1 MNESKEDIMDI
12 EFHYY
17 MTYIIARRAGFKSD
31 DAYII
36 AYSSQY
42 TDDNTEHLYISR
54 DTPDAYESYISQT
67 VNILKPQKELMR
79 IYPVF
84 HFLPGS
90 LTEIAG
96 DSARRADG
104 KLHLMNTIP
113 DSLSGRKVLTE
124 ALASNNPYRIG
135 IATHAYSDTFA
146 HQNFVG
152 ADDGFNDMAGL
163 LEKLIPSVGHADVK
177 HSPDIP
183 NGLWQDRR
191 LVPSHTSIDNKVRF
205 LDAAGYLFDIY
216 RGLSTA
222 DNDRSSLLEDLGDAI
237 GESTSTKTQR
247 VNRYKKLIGG
257 EFIKYDDNGWFNE
270 AVDFTTMDTFDSG
283 TGDTVPVSESRW
295 VWKDNYKASHWFK
308 FQEAVKGHQEYVL
321 ANIVRPIYATMEQTT
336 W

>member
-1 MNESKEDIMDI
+1 MDI

-17 MTYIIARRAGFKSD
+17 MTFIIARRAGFSPND
-31 DAYII
+31 SSVI

-42 TDDNTEHLYISR
+42 TDDNTDDKTGSFYISQ
-54 DTPDAYESYISQT
+54 DTPDAYERYISQT

-113 DSLSGRKVLTE
+113 NSLSARKVLAE
-124 ALASNNPYRIG
+124 ALDLHDLYRIG
-135 IATHAYSDTFA
+135 IATHTFSDTFA

-163 LEKLIPSVGHADVK
+163 LEKLIPSVGHADAK
-177 HSPDIP
+177 HSPDVPSEI
-183 NGLWQDRR
+183 WQDKR
-191 LVPSHTSIDNKVRF
+191 LVPSHASIDNKPRF
-205 LDAAGYLFDIY
+205 LDAAGCLFDLY
-216 RGLSTA
+216 RGRSVDDDARRNLLADLS
-222 DNDRSSLLEDLGDAI
+222 NAI
-237 GESTSTKTQR
+237 GDSTSTKARR
-247 VNRYKKLIGG
+247 VGNYRALIGE
-257 EFIKYDDNGWFNE
+257 EFTKYDKDTWFRE
-270 AVDFTTMDTFDSG
+270 AVSFTTADASIG
-283 TGDTVPVSESRW
+283 GDTVPGTQTLW
-295 VWKDNYKASHWFK
+295 VWKDNYRENHWFK
-308 FQEAVKGHQEYVL
+308 FQEAVKAHQAYVL
-321 ANIVRPIYATMEQTT
+321 TSIVRPIYATMEQTA

>member
-1 MNESKEDIMDI
+1 MDI

-17 MTYIIARRAGFKSD
+17 MTYIIARRAGFSSD
-31 DAYII
+31 DSSII

-42 TDDNTEHLYISR
+42 TDDNIEHLYISQ
-54 DTPDAYESYISQT
+54 DTGDAYESYISQT

-113 DSLSGRKVLTE
+113 NSLAARTMLTE
-124 ALASNNPYRIG
+124 ALSLNDLYRIG
-135 IATHAYSDTFA
+135 IATHAFSDTFA

-152 ADDGFNDMAGL
+152 NNDGFNDMAGI

-177 HSPDIP
+177 HSPDVANQI
-183 NGLWQDRR
+183 WHDKR
-191 LVPSHTSIDNKVRF
+191 LVPSHASIDNRQRF
-205 LDAAGYLFDIY
+205 LDAAGCLFDLY
-216 RGLSTA
+216 RGHFRDDDARRLILA
-222 DNDRSSLLEDLGDAI
+222 DLGDAI
-237 GESTSTKTQR
+237 GDTASTKAQR
-247 VNRYKKLIGG
+247 MRNYKALIGG
-257 EFIKYDDNGWFNE
+257 EFIRYDENAWFNE
-270 AVDFTTMDTFDSG
+270 AVGFTPADTSG
-283 TGDTVPVSESRW
+283 TGDTVPGTETRW
-295 VWKDNYKASHWFK
+295 AWKDNYRASHWFK
-308 FQEAVKGHQEYVL
+308 FQEAVKAHQAYVL
-321 ANIVRPIYATMEQTT
+321 ANIVRPIYATMEQST

>member
-1 MNESKEDIMDI
+1 MDI

-17 MTYIIARRAGFKSD
+17 ITYIIARRAGFNSD
-31 DAYII
+31 DSYII

-42 TDDNTEHLYISR
+42 TDDNTEHLYISQ

-90 LTEIAG
+90 LNEISG

-113 DSLSGRKVLTE
+113 NSLSAQKVLTE
-124 ALASNNPYRIG
+124 ALGLHDLYRIG
-135 IATHAYSDTFA
+135 IATHTFSDTFA

-163 LEKLIPSVGHADVK
+163 LEKLIPSVGHADAK

-183 NGLWQDRR
+183 NEIWQDKR
-191 LVPSHTSIDNKVRF
+191 LVPSHASIDNKLRF
-205 LDAAGYLFDIY
+205 LDSAGCLFDLY
-216 RGLSTA
+216 RGVST
-222 DNDRSSLLEDLGDAI
+222 DDDTKRSLLADLGNAI
-237 GESTSTKTQR
+237 GDSTSTKTQR
-247 VNRYKKLIGG
+247 LRNYKDLIGG
-257 EFIKYDDNGWFNE
+257 DFTKYDEDAWFKE
-270 AVDFTTMDTFDSG
+270 AIGFTTVDTTG
-283 TGDTVPVSESRW
+283 GGDTVPVTETRW
-295 VWKDNYKASHWFK
+295 AWKDNYRESHWFK
-308 FQEAVKGHQEYVL
+308 FQEAVKAHQAYVL
-321 ANIVRPIYATMEQTT
+321 TSIVRPIYATMEQTT

>member
-1 MNESKEDIMDI
+1 MDI

-17 MTYIIARRAGFKSD
+17 MTYIIARRAGFSSND
-31 DAYII
+31 SYVI

-42 TDDNTEHLYISR
+42 TDDNTEHLYISQ

-96 DSARRADG
+96 DLARRADG

-113 DSLSGRKVLTE
+113 NSLSARKVLAE
-124 ALASNNPYRIG
+124 ALDLHDLYRIG
-135 IATHAYSDTFA
+135 IATHTFSDNFA

-163 LEKLIPSVGHADVK
+163 LEKLIPSVGHADAK
-177 HSPDIP
+177 HSPDVP
-183 NGLWQDRR
+183 NEIWQDKR
-191 LVPSHTSIDNKVRF
+191 LVPSHAKIDNRPRF
-205 LDAAGYLFDIY
+205 LDAAGCLFDLY
-216 RGLSTA
+216 RG
-222 DNDRSSLLEDLGDAI
+222 RSVDDAARRTLLADLGNAI
-237 GESTSTKTQR
+237 GDSASTKTQR
-247 VNRYKKLIGG
+247 VGNYKALIGG
-257 EFIKYDDNGWFNE
+257 EFTKYNEDVWFKE
-270 AVDFTTMDTFDSG
+270 AVGFTTADTSGGGDSVPG
-283 TGDTVPVSESRW
+283 TETRW
-295 VWKDNYKASHWFK
+295 AWKDNYKESHWFK
-308 FQEAVKGHQEYVL
+308 FQEAVKTHQEYVL
-321 ANIVRPIYATMEQTT
+321 TSIVRPIYATMEQTT

>member
-1 MNESKEDIMDI
+1 MDI

-17 MTYIIARRAGFKSD
+17 MTYIIARKAGFSSD
-31 DAYII
+31 DSYII

-42 TDDNTEHLYISR
+42 TDDNTEHLYINQG
-54 DTPDAYESYISQT
+54 TPDEYESYISQT

-90 LTEIAG
+90 LNEISG

-113 DSLSGRKVLTE
+113 NSLSAQKMLTE
-124 ALASNNPYRIG
+124 ALGLHDLYRIG
-135 IATHAYSDTFA
+135 IATHTFSDTFA

-163 LEKLIPSVGHADVK
+163 LEKLIPSVGHADAK

-183 NGLWQDRR
+183 NELWQDKR
-191 LVPSHTSIDNKVRF
+191 LVPSHASIDNKPRF
-205 LDAAGYLFDIY
+205 LDAAGCLFDLY
-216 RGLSTA
+216 RGLST
-222 DNDRSSLLEDLGDAI
+222 DDDTRRSLLTDLGNAI
-237 GESTSTKTQR
+237 GDSTSTKTQR
-247 VNRYKKLIGG
+247 LKSYKDLIGG
-257 EFIKYDDNGWFNE
+257 EFTKYDKDAWFKE
-270 AVDFTTMDTFDSG
+270 AIGFTTVDVTG
-283 TGDTVPVSESRW
+283 GGDTVPVTETRW
-295 VWKDNYKASHWFK
+295 AWKDNYKATNWFK
-308 FQEAVKGHQEYVL
+308 FQEAVKAHQEYVL
-321 ANIVRPIYATMEQTT
+321 TSIVRPIYATMEQTT

>member
-1 MNESKEDIMDI
+1 MDI

-17 MTYIIARRAGFKSD
+17 MTYIIARRAGFNANDS
-31 DAYII
+31 YII

-42 TDDNTEHLYISR
+42 TDDNTEHLYISQ

-90 LTEIAG
+90 LTEISG

-104 KLHLMNTIP
+104 KLHLMNATP
-113 DSLSGRKVLTE
+113 NSLSARKVLTD
-124 ALASNNPYRIG
+124 ALGLHDLYRVG
-135 IATHAYSDTFA
+135 IATHTFSDTFA

-163 LEKLIPSVGHADVK
+163 LEQLIPSVGHADAK

-183 NGLWQDRR
+183 NEIWKDER
-191 LVPSHTSIDNKVRF
+191 LVPSHALIDNKGRF
-205 LDAAGYLFDIY
+205 LDAAGCLFDLY
-216 RGLSTA
+216 RGRCTDDDA
-222 DNDRSSLLEDLGDAI
+222 RRSLLTDLDNAI
-237 GESTSTKTQR
+237 GDKTSTTTQR
-247 VNRYKKLIGG
+247 ERNYKDLIGG
-257 EFIKYDDNGWFNE
+257 EFIKYVKDAWFNE
-270 AVDFTTMDTFDSG
+270 AVDFTTAHTSG
-283 TGDTVPVSESRW
+283 GGDTVPGTETMW
-295 VWKDNYKASHWFK
+295 AWKDGYRDSHWFK
-308 FQEAVKGHQEYVL
+308 FQEAVKAHQAYVL
-321 ANIVRPIYATMEQTT
+321 TNIVRPIYATMEQTT